1 MKRALAWSFSLGCST
16 LVVTACG
23 GSGDKPAQGDGPGT
37 TGGAAPLG
45 SGGQASSGGAS
56 LSVGGGTV
64 AAGGKVGTG
73 ASGGTAGAGGGTGGN
88 VGIGGALTSGGG
100 SGGGTTEACT
110 ATCAPSCGPS
120 EGTAQPGQCDE
131 GKVCCTLA
139 SGPGDI
145 VYDYGAAV
153 EDTGADCVL
162 GTLPE
167 ASAIAKNSKLPNPF
181 LGLDG
186 KPITKKSDFRC
197 RRKEIRA
204 QAEKYVYGERPAPPK
219 IVTGTVDTKQVTVH
233 VEEMGKSIDFT
244 AKITLPSTATSAP
257 PYAAV
262 IYVGSGGI
270 PTSNFLNEGVAVIN
284 FNNGEIGT
292 EHQPEGNLKQGD
304 VRSQP
309 RKGKFYDIYGGLH
322 TAGLLQAWS
331 WGASRLIDV
340 LQKTDQSV
348 IAWQRLGVTGCS
360 RLGKGAFAVGLFDER
375 IALTIPH
382 ETSTGGVPAYR
393 IADAI
398 PTEKT
403 DGNYW
408 GQLWFS
414 NNFEPF
420 VLNTTQLPMDTH
432 AFIAAIAPRGI
443 MILENPHV
451 AQMGAP
457 AGHMAVLAASK
468 VWDALGVLDRLSY
481 FSDIPNS
488 SHCQY
493 SEAYT
498 PLLKQN
504 IKRFLKHENE
514 DPGRIEAG
522 KEVKPEDWI
531 DWTPPTLTDE

>member
-1 MKRALAWSFSLGCST
+1 MAAAGGG
-16 LVVTACG
+16 TASG
-23 GSGDKPAQGDGPGT
+23 GTSI
-37 TGGAAPLG
+37 
-45 SGGQASSGGAS
+45 GGQAAGGSAASGGTA
-56 LSVGGGTV
+56 VGGQTAG
-64 AAGGKVGTG
+64 AGGLGAG
-73 ASGGTAGAGGGTGGN
+73 GAGGSPASGGTAGSGGSGAGGG
-88 VGIGGALTSGGG
+88 
-100 SGGGTTEACT
+100 
-110 ATCAPSCGPS
+110 
-120 EGTAQPGQCDE
+120 PGE
-131 GKVCCTLA
+131 
-139 SGPGDI
+139 I

-153 EDTGADCVL
+153 EDTGTDCAI

-167 ASAIAKNSKLPNPF
+167 AAAITKNPKLPNPF
-181 LGLDG
+181 IGLDG
-186 KPITKKSDFRC
+186 NAITKKSDWHC

-204 QAEKYVYGERPAPPK
+204 QAEKYVYGERPAPPQM
-219 IVTGTVDTKQVTVH
+219 VSGTVDNKQIAVH
-233 VEEMGKSIDFT
+233 VEEGGKTADFS
-244 AKITLPSTATSAP
+244 AKLTLPSSGTA
-257 PYAAV
+257 PYPAV

-270 PTSNFLNEGVAVIN
+270 PQSKFLDEGVAIIS

-309 RKGKFYDIYGGLH
+309 RKGKFYEIYGGLH

-340 LQKTDQSV
+340 LQKSEQSV
-348 IAWQRLGVTGCS
+348 IAWNRLAVTGCS
-360 RLGKGAFAVGLFDER
+360 RLGKGAFAIGLFDER

-451 AQMGAP
+451 AQMGAQ
-457 AGHMAVLAASK
+457 AGHMAALAASK

-481 FSDIPNS
+481 FSDIPTS

-498 PLLKQN
+498 PLLQQN
-504 IKRFLKHENE
+504 IQRFLKHEHE
-514 DPGRIEAG
+514 EPGRIESG
-522 KEVKPEDWI
+522 KELKPEDWI